1 MSITQQSGGFVDL
14 KQRYVKDWE
23 GMPSLA
29 AKPRVIQRAFWFPLV
44 LERKMELR
52 QHLCFLA

>member
-14 KQRYVKDWE
+14 ESNDVLQDYE

-29 AKPRVIQRAFWFPLV
+29 AKPGII
-44 LERKMELR
+44 
-52 QHLCFLA
+52 